1 MLPAGRGE
9 IDDTQELNYPA
20 IMRALLAV
28 GYQGYVAH
36 EVIPPGPIRWPL
48 CGTRYGCAT
57 CETVPRSLPRAEPRC
72 MGCGQKTTP
81 QPSRW
86 RDR

>member
-36 EVIPPGPIRWPL
+36 EVIPTWSDPL
-48 CGTRYGCAT
+48 A
-57 CETVPRSLPRAEPRC
+57 SLRHAVRVC
-72 MGCGQKTTP
+72 
-81 QPSRW
+81 
-86 RDR
+86 DV